1 MRISALVRRLLFAAV
16 LAALAAPPSSVSAQV
31 TSADSAAVLLATA
44 AAFEAEGE
52 RDVAEALYRHIVRH
66 FPGTPAAESALAR
79 LDGRVT
85 AGGETE
91 LRVWATTYGLWMGV
105 AIPLA
110 LESEE
115 PEAYGAGLLLGG
127 PAGYLAAHQF
137 VRSRPVSPGQARA
150 ISWGGTWGA
159 IQGAGWA
166 IALDLDDDRIEDR
179 IWSMI
184 AGGAAGTIAGGVIAS
199 RSEITPGTATA
210 ATAGSLWG
218 LWFGLATSVL
228 ADAGEDPTVAAAMI
242 TGNAGLVAGALAGSR
257 LPLSRGR
264 TRLISLGGVI
274 GGFAGLGTALIAEV
288 DDDQSA
294 IAFPLMG
301 SIAGLVAGS
310 VLTRGEDVEDD
321 PYEAGASG
329 LAGAALVN
337 WTEGALSLSTPLPAP
352 AWDLAA
358 RAQGESGLTWKI
370 PLLNVRF

>member
-1 MRISALVRRLLFAAV
+1 
-16 LAALAAPPSSVSAQV
+16 
-31 TSADSAAVLLATA
+31 
-44 AAFEAEGE
+44 
-52 RDVAEALYRHIVRH
+52 
-66 FPGTPAAESALAR
+66 
-79 LDGRVT
+79 
-85 AGGETE
+85 
-91 LRVWATTYGLWMGV
+91 MGV

-110 LESEE
+110 LESEA

-127 PAGYLAAHQF
+127 PAGYLAAHRF

-184 AGGAAGTIAGGVIAS
+184 AGGAIGTFGGVLAS

-218 LWFGLATSVL
+218 LWFGVATSVL
-228 ADAGEDPTVAAAMI
+228 ADAGEDPTVAAAML

-264 TRLISLGGVI
+264 TRLISLAGVI

-288 DDDQSA
+288 DDEQSA
-294 IAFPLMG
+294 IALPLVG
-301 SIAGLVAGS
+301 SIAGLIAGS
-310 VLTRGEDVEDD
+310 VLTRGDDVEDD
-321 PYEAGASG
+321 PYEVGGAGLGAGA
-329 LAGAALVN
+329 LVTWAGGSV
-337 WTEGALSLSTPLPAP
+337 SLSTPLPTP
-352 AWDLAA
+352 PWDLAA
-358 RAQGESGLTWKI
+358 RAPGQSGPAWKI
-370 PLLNVRF
+370 PLLRARF

>member
-1 MRISALVRRLLFAAV
+1 MRLHVLIRPLLFASI
-16 LAALAAPPSSVSAQV
+16 LAASAGPPSPVAAQV
-31 TSADSAAVLLATA
+31 TPADSAAILLATA
-44 AAFEAEGE
+44 AAFETEGE
-52 RDVAEALYRHIVRH
+52 RAVADALYRHIVEH
-66 FPGTPAAESALAR
+66 FPGTPAAESAQAR
-79 LDGRVT
+79 LGGRTT

-110 LESEE
+110 FESEE
-115 PEAYGAGLLLGG
+115 PEAFGAGLLLGG

-166 IALDLDDDRIEDR
+166 LVLDFEDDRIEDR

-184 AGGAAGTIAGGVIAS
+184 AGGAIGTFGGVLAS

-218 LWFGLATSVL
+218 LWFGLAASVL
-228 ADAGEDPTVAAAMI
+228 ADAGEDPTVAASML

-257 LPLSRGR
+257 VPLSRGR

-274 GGFAGLGTALIAEV
+274 GGFAGLGAALIAEV
-288 DDDQSA
+288 DDEQSA
-294 IAFPLMG
+294 IALPLVG
-301 SIAGLVAGS
+301 RIAGLIAGG
-310 VLTRGEDVEDD
+310 VLTRGDDLEAD
-321 PYEAGASG
+321 PYETGASG
-329 LAGAALVN
+329 LGAGALVN
-337 WTEGALSLSTPLPAP
+337 WTGDAWSLSTPLPTP
-352 AWDLAA
+352 VWDLAA
-358 RAQGESGLTWKI
+358 GAHGKSGLAWKI
-370 PLLNVRF
+370 PLLNARF

>member
-1 MRISALVRRLLFAAV
+1 
-16 LAALAAPPSSVSAQV
+16 
-31 TSADSAAVLLATA
+31 
-44 AAFEAEGE
+44 
-52 RDVAEALYRHIVRH
+52 
-66 FPGTPAAESALAR
+66 
-79 LDGRVT
+79 
-85 AGGETE
+85 
-91 LRVWATTYGLWMGV
+91 MGV

-110 LESEE
+110 LESED

-166 IALDLDDDRIEDR
+166 IVLDLEDDRVEDR

-184 AGGAAGTIAGGVIAS
+184 AGGAIGTFGGVLAS

-218 LWFGLATSVL
+218 LWFGVATSVL
-228 ADAGEDPTVAAAMI
+228 ADAGEDPTVAAAML

-288 DDDQSA
+288 DDEQQA
-294 IAFPLMG
+294 IAFPLVG
-301 SIAGLVAGS
+301 SIAGLIAGG

-321 PYEAGASG
+321 PYETGGLGAG
-329 LAGAALVN
+329 ALVN
-337 WTEGALSLSTPLPAP
+337 WAEDAWSLSTPLPTP
-352 AWDLAA
+352 VWDFAA
-358 RAQGESGLTWKI
+358 RAQGQSGLVWKI
-370 PLLNVRF
+370 PLLNARF